1 MESLVSASSRT
12 QLLFSPAGVLF
23 NQAATH
29 SLRYS
34 LSFNYNYS
42 AKPKH
47 RTLSCKMSASKE
59 VKLWGG
65 RFEESV
71 TDAVEKFTESIS
83 YDKALYK
90 HDIMGSKAH
99 ASMLAKQVP
108 AFFGFWPFFFNY
120 LLLCFWY
127 VGCLVDEKVR
137 EVRKKNGSERKIDL
151 FVSLEGN
158 GIISLVKALC

>member
-12 QLLFSPAGVLF
+12 QLLFSPAAVLF

-29 SLRYS
+29 SLRSS
-34 LSFNYNYS
+34 LSFNYTYS
-42 AKPKH
+42 AEPKH
-47 RTLSCKMSASKE
+47 KTVLCKMSASKE

-99 ASMLAKQVP
+99 ASMLAKQVQVP
-108 AFFGFWPFFFNY
+108 AILGFWLFFFLY
-120 LLLCFWY
+120 VFCMWLVWLL
-127 VGCLVDEKVR
+127 
-137 EVRKKNGSERKIDL
+137 RK
-151 FVSLEGN
+151 
-158 GIISLVKALC
+158 